1 MVKKQKKIAKFIRKT
16 DLASEN
22 ADIDV
27 EAFASVLTLRH
38 PSISKRA
45 ARRIIFDVADYLGY
59 TQALDPPPAEAPE
72 SILQSDMRF
81 AEVLGQDGKRLHIGC
96 IMAFGK
102 DWVEVSH
109 PARMALPSELQLRF
123 LPSTRAHKV
132 ELRWRHEDR
141 AGFTY
146 PTGEPVEAVQLSEA
160 TSIDPRSVAEMMRS

>member
-59 TQALDPPPAEAPE
+59 TQALEPSPAEDPK

-81 AEVLGQDGKRLHIGC
+81 AEVLGADGKRLHIGC

-123 LPSTRAHKV
+123 LPSTRAHNV
-132 ELRWRHEDR
+132 ELGWRHEDR

-146 PTGEPVEAVQLSEA
+146 PGGEPVDAEQLSEVA
-160 TSIDPRSVAEMMRS
+160 TIDPRSIAEMLRS